1 MVTVK
6 ALFLKLEV
14 LTGKR
19 GIFQTVVDILT
30 SSLLQS
36 NMALRSTFPLPSF
49 LTNRTNTEQKSAYQ
63 DYLSLRSCLPLG
75 RHHIFPLCLSLPIM
89 AVQVSQRL
97 SWENTPRVLNIT
109 VKALCSHSLERKLS
123 RIILQMVL
131 LICVD
136 LGHPP

>member
-49 LTNRTNTEQKSAYQ
+49 LTNRMNTEQKSAYQ
-63 DYLSLRSCLPLG
+63 DYLSLRSCLPCGETPHFSSMPQPPHNGCSGFSKTFLG
-75 RHHIFPLCLSLPIM
+75 KHSPCIKYYSKGSLF
-89 AVQVSQRL
+89 
-97 SWENTPRVLNIT
+97 TFT
-109 VKALCSHSLERKLS
+109 GKKAEQDHLADGA
-123 RIILQMVL
+123 
-131 LICVD
+131 VD
-136 LGHPP
+136 LR